1 MSYSSHLS
9 YLSYLYYLSY
19 LPDLSYSSNL
29 SYLFYFNF
37 QDYKKD
43 VGTNKLINE
52 GDKVKTL
59 MARWRYNSLSIHG
72 VQVMRY
78 IRLG

>member
-1 MSYSSHLS
+1 LH
-9 YLSYLYYLSY
+9 
-19 LPDLSYSSNL
+19 
-29 SYLFYFNF
+29 NF
-37 QDYKKD
+37 DIQDYKKD

-72 VQVMRY
+72 IQVMR
-78 IRLG
+78 IG